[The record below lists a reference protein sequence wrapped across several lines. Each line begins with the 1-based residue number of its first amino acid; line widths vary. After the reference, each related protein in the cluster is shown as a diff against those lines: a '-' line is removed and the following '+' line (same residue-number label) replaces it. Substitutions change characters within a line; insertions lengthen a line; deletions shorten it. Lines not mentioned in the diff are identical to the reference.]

1 MLPLSRERARAKR
14 RGLGCARSRVRVVGE
29 SAGSITRARERQGTE
44 AAAFTARLHRS
55 GGFDVAKPGSAEPR
69 LGEPV
74 ALPLEREPAVACRP
88 PAARP
93 HRPTRSAAVVAR
105 TGRVAAATDVVPPPR
120 RALREVPPEERPRER
135 LAVRGPAGLSSA
147 ELIAIIWGSGTAGRN
162 VVDLASDAVAV
173 HGGLASLAAATP
185 AELAVLPGVG
195 TARAAQLLAAFELG
209 RRLVADWPAG
219 RLLVRTPR
227 DLADRLVPQMGRLE
241 REELRVILLTAKN
254 QVLGIRTVY
263 QGNVSSTLVR
273 VGELFHDAVRQHAAG
288 IILVHNHPSGDPT
301 PSPDDLHLTA
311 EAVAAGRLLD
321 LPVLDHLVIGHDS
334 FVSLRDRGVVFDRPG
349 AKA

>member
-1 MLPLSRERARAKR
+1 MPPLSRDGARAKR
-14 RGLGCARSRVRVVGE
+14 RGLRCACSRVRAVGE
-29 SAGSITRARERQGTE
+29 SAGSIARARERHGAGTT
-44 AAAFTARLHRS
+44 AFRARLDAN
-55 GGFDVAKPGSAEPR
+55 GGVDVAKPGMAAPR

-74 ALPLEREPAVACRP
+74 ALPLEREPAAAGRP
-88 PAARP
+88 VAARGV
-93 HRPTRSAAVVAR
+93 REATVVPR
-105 TGRVAAATDVVPPPR
+105 TGPGGIAMEMARSPR

-162 VVDLASDAVAV
+162 AVDLASDAVAV

-185 AELAVLPGVG
+185 AELAMLPGVG

-209 RRLVADWPAG
+209 RRLIADWPAG

>member
-1 MLPLSRERARAKR
+1 
-14 RGLGCARSRVRVVGE
+14 
-29 SAGSITRARERQGTE
+29 
-44 AAAFTARLHRS
+44 
-55 GGFDVAKPGSAEPR
+55 
-69 LGEPV
+69 
-74 ALPLEREPAVACRP
+74 
-88 PAARP
+88 
-93 HRPTRSAAVVAR
+93 
-105 TGRVAAATDVVPPPR
+105 
-120 RALREVPPEERPRER
+120 VPPEERPRER
-135 LAVRGPAGLSSA
+135 LAARGPAGLSSA
-147 ELIAIIWGSGTAGRN
+147 ELIAIVWGSGTAGRN
-162 VVDLASDAVAV
+162 AVDLASEAIAV

-185 AELAVLPGVG
+185 AELAMLPGVG

-209 RRLVADWPAG
+209 CRLVADWPAG

-227 DLADRLVPQMGRLE
+227 DLADRLIPQMGRLE